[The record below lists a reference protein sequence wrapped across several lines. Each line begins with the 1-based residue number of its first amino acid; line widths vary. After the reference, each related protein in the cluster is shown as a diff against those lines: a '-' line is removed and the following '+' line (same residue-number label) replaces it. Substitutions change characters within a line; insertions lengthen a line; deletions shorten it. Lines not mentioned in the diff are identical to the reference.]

1 MKHNLVLLRPRSDSF
16 YVSKN
21 RTVLATDLHGTIN
34 SNPEDG
40 LFVYQTRLLSRYRYF
55 VNGEQP
61 RPLALSNVHQNTWMG
76 YYIVAPPGVDP
87 NARPDFGP
95 GRLIAAETI
104 EFRVS
109 RFVGDGMHEDID
121 IANFAWRAVKLE
133 IEIELDADF
142 ADWGEVLGDRQQH
155 GEFQT
160 QWKETG
166 SAKWQLSFRYT
177 ADHRYR
183 NQSESGIAH
192 IDRSLRVAIHN
203 SSSEPSYRKNRIR
216 FPV

>member
-40 LFVYQTRLLSRYRYF
+40 LFVYQTRLLSHYRYF

-95 GRLIAAETI
+95 GHLIGAETI

-121 IANFAWRAVKLE
+121 IVNFAWRAVKFQV
-133 IEIELDADF
+133 EIELDADF
-142 ADWGEVLGDRQQH
+142 ADWGEITGDRQQRGH
-155 GEFQT
+155 LETAWT
-160 QWKETG
+160 QPTSSEWE
-166 SAKWQLSFRYT
+166 LSFAYT
-177 ADHRYR
+177 AEHQYK
-183 NQSESGIAH
+183 NQ
-192 IDRSLRVAIHN
+192 
-203 SSSEPSYRKNRIR
+203 
-216 FPV
+216 